1 MVSRASVIGVLLLEL
16 AFTVLGQQ
24 TVYGQCG
31 GSGWTGPTE
40 CVAGACCST
49 NNQWYS
55 QCLPGDCT
63 AGVTTSTVRA
73 TPTNSSGPGI
83 PTATSG
89 SGLPT
94 AISISSGCGK
104 SPGLNSG
111 TFSITSS
118 GQERQYTLSLPE
130 NYDPNSS
137 YKLIFGLHWLDGT
150 MQDVA
155 SGSYYGVMPL
165 SDNKVIFVAPQG
177 LNNGW
182 ANTGGQDIV
191 LIDDILATLKEA
203 LCIEKTQIYSMGWSY
218 GGSMSYALACSRPD
232 VFRGVAVMSGA
243 NLSGCS
249 PGTEPV
255 AYYAQHG
262 GSDDVLAISM
272 GRQIRDT
279 FVKNNGCS
287 SQNPPEP
294 NAGSG
299 THIKTEYSG
308 CSDDHPI
315 PAPALPEFHR
325 AVDATEDHTGNRE
338 ICCGGQLQ
346 ERLISP
352 DRREAAEE
360 DVLVQPCENASGD
373 KLEYDAPDHDGSG
386 GVSRL
391 LFTKS
396 LASQGATDALHNEG
410 YNIDTSKLAK
420 GTEDE
425 DDQPP
430 LAIMIGL
437 PAVGDKRPEEE
448 NGEDDSGHEF
458 WFITKYIR
466 DF

>member
-1 MVSRASVIGVLLLEL
+1 MVSRASIIGVLLLEL
-16 AFTVLGQQ
+16 AITVLGQQ
-24 TVYGQCG
+24 PLYGQCG
-31 GSGWTGPTE
+31 GSDWTGPTE
-40 CVAGACCST
+40 CAAGACCSPV
-49 NNQWYS
+49 NPYYS

-63 AGVTTSTVRA
+63 GGGTTSTVRE

-94 AISISSGCGK
+94 NSSGLKVPTATSGSGLPTVISISSGCGA
-104 SPGLNSG
+104 SAGLSSG

-118 GQERQYTLSLPE
+118 GQERQYILALPE
-130 NYDPNSS
+130 NYDPNTS
-137 YKLIFGLHWLDGT
+137 YKLIFGLHWLGGT

-177 LNNGW
+177 LDNGW

-191 LIDDILATLKEA
+191 LIDDILATLDEA

-232 VFRGVAVMSGA
+232 VFRGIAVMSGA

-255 AYYAQHG
+255 AYYGQHG
-262 GSDDVLAISM
+262 GSDDVLAIAM

-308 CSDDHPI
+308 CSADHPVWWI
-315 PAPALPEFHR
+315 PF
-325 AVDATEDHTGNRE
+325 
-338 ICCGGQLQ
+338 
-346 ERLISP
+346 
-352 DRREAAEE
+352 
-360 DVLVQPCENASGD
+360 
-373 KLEYDAPDHDGSG
+373 DGPHEP
-386 GVSRL
+386 L
-391 LFTKS
+391 
-396 LASQGATDALHNEG
+396 ATDAGSNSPW
-410 YNIDTSKLAK
+410 TP
-420 GTEDE
+420 TEIWNFFK
-425 DDQPP
+425 QF
-430 LAIMIGL
+430 
-437 PAVGDKRPEEE
+437 
-448 NGEDDSGHEF
+448 N
-458 WFITKYIR
+458 
-466 DF
+466 